1 MGAIFSLLKFLK
13 GHTVMDIFI
22 DKEGHLGPNPR
33 DLLFA
38 LLYIINTSVVYHIK
52 DRLYCLIVNFLFS
65 IHSVREN
72 QRFGTGP

>member
-38 LLYIINTSVVYHIK
+38 LLYMNTSVVYHIK
-52 DRLYCLIVNFLFS
+52 DRLYIV
-65 IHSVREN
+65 
-72 QRFGTGP
+72 